1 MERIPFT
8 KDGFERLKNELE
20 TLEKVERFKVIK
32 AIAVARAHGDL
43 SENAEYHAAKERQG
57 QLEARIQY
65 LHSKLSA
72 AEVIES
78 ENRNFDRIVFG
89 VKVRLENIDN
99 GDEVVYKLVGPDESD
114 VQKGHLSIKSPLG
127 QALIGKYEGDDVEV
141 LTPAGLRNYEVLEIF
156 A

>member
-32 AIAVARAHGDL
+32 AIATARAHGDL

-78 ENRNFDRIVFG
+78 ENQNFDKVVFG

>member
-78 ENRNFDRIVFG
+78 ENRNFDRVVFG
-89 VKVRLENIDN
+89 VKVRLENIDS
-99 GDEVVYKLVGPDESD
+99 GDEVVYKLVGPYESD
-114 VQKGHLSIKSPLG
+114 VQKGNLSIKSPLG
-127 QALIGKYEGDDVEV
+127 QALIGKYEGDDIEV

-156 A
+156 S